1 MADVSKMLKHALTQL
16 QQEKSQIDHQISALE
31 SALGAVGGSVRWHVG
46 AAKKAG
52 KTRRTMSAAARKAV
66 STRMKKFWAEKRKGQ
81 KAIK

>member
-16 QQEKSQIDHQISALE
+16 QKEKSQIDRQISALE
-31 SALGAVGGSVRWHVG
+31 SALGAVGGSVRRRVG

-52 KTRRTMSAAARKAV
+52 KKRRTMSAAARKAV